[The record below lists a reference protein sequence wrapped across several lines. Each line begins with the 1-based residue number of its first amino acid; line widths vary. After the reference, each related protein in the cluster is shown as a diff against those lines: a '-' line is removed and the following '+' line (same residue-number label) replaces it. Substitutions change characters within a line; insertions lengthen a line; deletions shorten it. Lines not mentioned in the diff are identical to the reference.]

1 MTESTSGSAKQGS
14 LFEDILEVNWAPG
27 AVFERARDSG
37 AGKYILV
44 LTVVCLVIVVATKG
58 LVQPYI
64 DANFDLQMQ
73 LMARRGQAMPPE
85 AIETARRFGAYGYL
99 GTAVLLVPMSALFGG
114 VILWLSA
121 KLVTAPVRFG
131 QAALI
136 ATFGAIPR
144 IVSFLATA
152 AQGALVDA
160 ASIRSLTD
168 ASLGPARFFDPVTT
182 SPAVMGLLANADVFS
197 IWQLVIF
204 GVGVSVIA
212 KVARSTGFVAAGI
225 AWGISAALMLIPAV
239 LTG

>member
-121 KLVTAPVRFG
+121 KLVTAPGLRSTTPPRLRTIPSSRQISPVGHMYARSSRLPRTTPTTPQLPWSWTG
-131 QAALI
+131 VHWPGSQTI
-136 ATFGAIPR
+136 ANSE
-144 IVSFLATA
+144 IVSRG
-152 AQGALVDA
+152 Q
-160 ASIRSLTD
+160 
-168 ASLGPARFFDPVTT
+168 
-182 SPAVMGLLANADVFS
+182 
-197 IWQLVIF
+197 
-204 GVGVSVIA
+204 
-212 KVARSTGFVAAGI
+212 K
-225 AWGISAALMLIPAV
+225 
-239 LTG
+239 